1 MGEAPRLG
9 GRGLSRGGRGVSHGY
24 QTLSG
29 GYIFTQG
36 RSEHPNGSAIP
47 PTDDASDGRFG
58 SLVTNKWLTPS

>member
-1 MGEAPRLG
+1 MVGRKRGKVGGG
-9 GRGLSRGGRGVSHGY
+9 GRGS

-29 GYIFTQG
+29 GCIFTQG
-36 RSEHPNGSAIP
+36 RSEPPSGSAIP